1 MIHEPLPWL
10 VFPPAVDLSNTV
22 MVTPAGD
29 RDLLERED
37 QLDAWIAAERSRI
50 AGVEAAAGRL
60 EEVRE
65 LRAAVREL
73 LHARARGLAPP
84 DAARRRVNAISASAP
99 LRTALTRDGR
109 VVEEPASGDR
119 FALFRA
125 MVARSAIELAG
136 GGGLGL
142 SVCEA
147 PSCGMLYLREH
158 PRQVWCSRACGNR
171 ARVARHAARQRR
183 RRRAARDEGHGSLP
197 AA

>member
-1 MIHEPLPWL
+1 MSVEYVSWL
-10 VFPPAVDLSNTV
+10 VFPPAVDLANTV

-29 RDLLERED
+29 RDLLEGEA
-37 QLDAWIAAERSRI
+37 QLDAWIAAERGRI

-60 EEVRE
+60 AEVRE
-65 LRAAVREL
+65 LRASVREL
-73 LHARARGLAPP
+73 LHARARGRRPT
-84 DAARRRVNAISASAP
+84 DAARRRINAVCAGAP

-109 VVEEPASGDR
+109 VVEEAASGDR

-125 MVARSAIELAG
+125 IVARSAIELAG
-136 GGGLGL
+136 GGGRGL

-158 PRQVWCSRACGNR
+158 PRQVWCSPACGNR
-171 ARVARHAARQRR
+171 ARVARHAARARR
-183 RRRAARDEGHGSLP
+183 RRRATRREGHGSPP